1 MDLEEVIELF
11 SERPFKMTS
20 MHRSLLVKLIAIA
33 RAADEWAFDTEDSER
48 IDNLIDSVQD
58 LREFDQ

>member
-1 MDLEEVIELF
+1 MDMDEVIELF

-33 RAADEWAFDTEDSER
+33 RAADEWSFDTEDAER
-48 IDNLIDSVQD
+48 ADHLLECIED